1 MRYNGCNARV
11 GVDRVKNKL
20 IRNVNLEQSETLLRE
35 FRNMPSRG
43 RLCSMLVTNH
53 RLIVYTYGKELVK
66 GRSVRRQAMNEIE
79 LGSIHRYEYFY
90 ESVYFRVGW
99 RMLGLLLFLGG
110 AFVAVA
116 QYMGAMTITIPNF
129 VVEWYYPYVAA
140 GLFALMGMQL
150 MFHNTKTLYLKI
162 KSGAAEVTALEFL
175 PKRVNE
181 EALKYIAGR
190 IHAR

>member
-1 MRYNGCNARV
+1 MRYNGRKQNL

-53 RLIVYTYGKELVK
+53 RLIIYTYGKELVK
-66 GRSVRRQAMNEIE
+66 GRYVRRQAMNEIE

-90 ESVYFRVGW
+90 ESVYHRVGW
-99 RMLGLLLFLGG
+99 RIVGLLLFLLG
-110 AFVAVA
+110 AFLAVA

-162 KSGAAEVTALEFL
+162 KSGTSEVTALEFI
-175 PKRVNE
+175 PKKVNE